1 MTTVFLVWPELVWPE
16 LLPSR
21 LPVGYTPA
29 VQPVIPFLL
38 LAMAG
43 AGCARVKPMERGKL
57 ASPSMTVGLGEDG
70 FARAYRAKLVESKT
84 GGGLP
89 GTSPGGGCGCAQ

>member
-1 MTTVFLVWPELVWPE
+1 MGFR
-16 LLPSR
+16 PSWA
-21 LPVGYTPA
+21 LGYTIRVKLA
-29 VQPVIPFLL
+29 IPLLL
-38 LAMAG
+38 LAFAA

-89 GTSPGGGCGCAQ
+89 GTAPGGGCGCAQ